1 MSNSEWHRDQQAG
14 ALAMRA
20 HDEQRKAD
28 EGKAAEAAELRELL
42 SAFIDA
48 EVLNGRVVTKE
59 QWERAC
65 LLCGRWCPPFVE
77 GQLKE

>member
-1 MSNSEWHRDQQAG
+1 MSNYEWHRDQEAG
-14 ALAMRA
+14 EIAMRA
-20 HDEQRKAD
+20 VNEVAAQRD
-28 EGKAAEAAELRELL
+28 ELRDLL

-48 EVLNGRVVTKE
+48 SVLKGFVVTKE

-77 GQLKE
+77 RQLKPSDSKE